1 MKYMVYPVEFT
12 RFLVRRQIARVLH
25 DHDHAVVPRLTPADL
40 AEFLIRQGKALL
52 TVMNIVLR
60 VADRAGETF
69 YLFLRHVDDMECQ
82 TLGCLVS
89 DPRKLRQLLDQ
100 F

>member
-1 MKYMVYPVEFT
+1 
-12 RFLVRRQIARVLH
+12 
-25 DHDHAVVPRLTPADL
+25 
-40 AEFLIRQGKALL
+40 
-52 TVMNIVLR
+52 MNIVLR

>member
-1 MKYMVYPVEFT
+1 
-12 RFLVRRQIARVLH
+12 
-25 DHDHAVVPRLTPADL
+25 
-40 AEFLIRQGKALL
+40 
-52 TVMNIVLR
+52 MNIVLR

-89 DPRKLRQLLDQ
+89 DPGSFDSSSIN
-100 F
+100 FDI

>member
-1 MKYMVYPVEFT
+1 MIPVSIT
-12 RFLVRRQIARVLH
+12 
-25 DHDHAVVPRLTPADL
+25 ADW

-52 TVMNIVLR
+52 TLMNIVLR

-69 YLFLRHVDDMECQ
+69 YLFLRHVDDVECQ
-82 TLGCLVS
+82 TLGRLIS
-89 DPRKLRQLLDQ
+89 DSRQFRQLLYQ

>member
-12 RFLVRRQIARVLH
+12 RFLVRRQIARIFH
-25 DHDHAVVPRLTPADL
+25 DHDHAVISGLTPADRT
-40 AEFLIRQGKALL
+40 EFLIRQGKALL
-52 TVMNIVLR
+52 TVMDIVLC
-60 VADRAGETF
+60 VADRAGETV

-82 TLGCLVS
+82 TLGRLIS
-89 DPRKLRQLLDQ
+89 DSRK